1 MTVPKGSCMS
11 KTAFLQIRLTP
22 EDHARIKRA
31 AAAEHF
37 DASTWARAVIL
48 RALERLEKER
58 RKRLL

>member
-1 MTVPKGSCMS
+1 MP

-22 EDHARIKRA
+22 KDHARIKRA

-48 RALERLEKER
+48 RALERLDKER
-58 RKRLL
+58 RKRVL